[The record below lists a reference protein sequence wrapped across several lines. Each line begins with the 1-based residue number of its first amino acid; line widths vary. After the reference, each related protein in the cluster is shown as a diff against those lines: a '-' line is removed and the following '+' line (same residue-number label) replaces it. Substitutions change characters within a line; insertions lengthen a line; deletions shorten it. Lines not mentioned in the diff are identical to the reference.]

1 MMPQNWT
8 GGDNWSLSSIHS
20 SFWWPLLTS
29 SPGRWSVKVTAEPSS
44 VPVHKPL
51 RLQTVVAVPSASHRD
66 WGHTAINFPASLSL
80 GHQTLQSHR
89 GSKHLPTWN
98 TCSKS
103 DERSRVWRLL
113 LSAFSNAAK
122 FFISPLRDVLG
133 EQVVTCDRGP
143 NVNRRWSSQRQMAL
157 PLPWIRVTFI
167 FRDTKSKAVDS
178 LGMPAWGHS
187 CDLCPLLRGAAW
199 HFHACSVFLS
209 ISRGRPRRTV
219 HEKCLH
225 FRCPAKSE
233 AARRMEGR
241 GPGPGR
247 LSWFQGAGPGGC
259 APFPMSIFR
268 NRKHHVSSSRDPH
281 PSSTRWPVSRCP
293 RSGESRGATL
303 LPKLLP

>member
-143 NVNRRWSSQRQMAL
+143 NVVPAPAVIKSASDGTSSALDSSHFHFQGYEVQSRGLPGNAGVGTLLRPLPSPAGGGLALPRMLSLPEHLARSAPADCAWEVSPLPLSSQERGSSADGGTRTRTWTT
-157 PLPWIRVTFI
+157 PLVSGSRAGWLRPFSHVHLSQQKAPRV
-167 FRDTKSKAVDS
+167 VVP
-178 LGMPAWGHS
+178 GPA
-187 CDLCPLLRGAAW
+187 PLL
-199 HFHACSVFLS
+199 HKV
-209 ISRGRPRRTV
+209 
-219 HEKCLH
+219 
-225 FRCPAKSE
+225 
-233 AARRMEGR
+233 AR
-241 GPGPGR
+241 
-247 LSWFQGAGPGGC
+247 FQ
-259 APFPMSIFR
+259 
-268 NRKHHVSSSRDPH
+268 VSQVQ
-281 PSSTRWPVSRCP
+281 WV
-293 RSGESRGATL
+293 
-303 LPKLLP
+303 